1 MTRYLDK
8 TFLKHLSRPQTLLEY
23 KQVNLL
29 NKENH
34 LDIFTPPKSWNGAD
48 LKGKGDG
55 DGFDV
60 VFDLTGET
68 SAEKPEI
75 VNHTLETAYIRSKSK
90 IPIPSRIHS
99 LHLF

>member
-1 MTRYLDK
+1 MLTLTLRYLDR
-8 TFLKHLSRPQTLLEY
+8 TFLGHLSKSGSLLEY

-34 LDIFTPPKSWNGAD
+34 LDIFTPPKTWNDQPVEGR
-48 LKGKGDG
+48 GE
-55 DGFDV
+55 GFDV

-75 VNHTLETAYIRSKSK
+75 VGS
-90 IPIPSRIHS
+90 PSRS
-99 LHLF
+99 VQD

>member
-1 MTRYLDK
+1 MIGYLDK
-8 TFLKHLSRPQTLLEY
+8 TFVKHLNTPQTLLEY

-34 LDIFTPPKSWNGAD
+34 LDIFTPPKTWNGSD
-48 LKGKGDG
+48 LKGRGE
-55 DGFDV
+55 GFDV

-75 VNHTLETAYIRSKSK
+75 VSPFLNIADIRSESK
-90 IPIPSRIHS
+90 TPIHSPIHS
-99 LHLF
+99 LHLH

>member
-1 MTRYLDK
+1 MVRYLDK
-8 TFLKHLSRPQTLLEY
+8 TFIKHLNSPQTWLEY

-55 DGFDV
+55 FDV

-75 VNHTLETAYIRSKSK
+75 VNPSWKTANIRSKSK
-90 IPIPSRIHS
+90 IRTPSPIPS
-99 LHLF
+99 LHRP

>member
-1 MTRYLDK
+1 MIRYLDK
-8 TFLKHLSRPQTLLEY
+8 TFVKHLNTPQTLLEY

-34 LDIFTPPKSWNGAD
+34 PDIFTPPKTWNGAD
-48 LKGKGDG
+48 LKGRGE
-55 DGFDV
+55 GFDV

-75 VNHTLETAYIRSKSK
+75 VSSPSNTAYIRSKSK
-90 IPIPSRIHS
+90 TPIPSPIHS
-99 LHLF
+99 LHLP